1 MLERA
6 ISTILGFN
14 QFSGSSWDSAISN
27 ILIIYCCFLPVA
39 VSLVS
44 KLIFSLIA
52 TCMHPLLVER
62 DWLKQRGRTHFRMF
76 PYKLSKTKTER
87 KIPSC
92 TFPSPLPL
100 PVSSY
105 APPLLAIVFPL
116 PLFWSALP
124 PPASSSPP
132 LPASAAAPAAGAG
145 TGREPGGHAS
155 ASAASP
161 LRPSAAA
168 GSSSRSTPGSSF
180 GL

>member
-92 TFPSPLPL
+92 TFPSPLP
-100 PVSSY
+100 VSSY

-161 LRPSAAA
+161 PRPSAAA